1 MARRLRRIGGRT
13 MKTLLAFLLL
23 AIAIGGCNSIAEPP
37 APAQAQVDG
46 ERIVF
51 RRDSKQLS
59 AIASVAVE
67 PEAGRVVTVPG
78 RLVWDETRTSRVFS
92 PVAGRIVALK
102 VRRGDTVRA
111 QQALALIS
119 SPEFGQ
125 AQAEVRRAQA
135 DYALSTKNQAR
146 ARELYDAGVIALKEL
161 QAADADLERARAER
175 DRTLAREKLF
185 GASPE
190 VDQQFRLTAPVGGMV
205 VESNV
210 NPGQEV
216 RPDQAQP
223 GAPALFVISDPSRLW
238 VAIDVRETL
247 AGVFRAGMTV
257 RVRTLVWPDQAFD
270 AKIEHVAAFIDS
282 STHAVQVRAAID
294 NRDRKLRA
302 EMYVTAET
310 TIAES
315 DALRIP
321 AAAALLVGD
330 RYYAFVDES
339 GGRYQRRPLQVEE
352 AGFGTLRVNKGL
364 TPGDKVVSEGALLL
378 QQILSA
384 KR

>member
-1 MARRLRRIGGRT
+1 MISPVAPLS
-13 MKTLLAFLLL
+13 LLL
-23 AIAIGGCNSIAEPP
+23 VLALSGCNSTAQPQAPAEP
-37 APAQAQVDG
+37 QVDG
-46 ERIVF
+46 ERIIF
-51 RRDSKQLS
+51 PRDSKQLS
-59 AIASVAVE
+59 AISSVAVDE
-67 PEAGRVVTVPG
+67 ESGRAVTVPG

-102 VRRGDTVRA
+102 ATAGDAVRA
-111 QQALALIS
+111 GQALALIS
-119 SPEFGQ
+119 SPDFGQ

-135 DYALSTKNQAR
+135 DFVLSTKNQAR
-146 ARELYDAGVIALKEL
+146 AHELYDAGVIALKDM

-185 GASPE
+185 GASAE
-190 VDQQFRLTAPVGGMV
+190 VDQQFRLRAPVGGLV
-205 VESNV
+205 VESNA

-238 VAIDVRETL
+238 VALDVPENL
-247 AGVFRAGMTV
+247 AAAFRAGMSV
-257 RVRTLVWPDQAFD
+257 RVRTPVWPGDAFD
-270 AKIEHVAAFIDS
+270 AKIDQVAAFIDPA
-282 STHAVQVRAAID
+282 THAVHVRATID
-294 NRDRKLRA
+294 NRARKLRA

-310 TIAES
+310 TLATSE
-315 DALRIP
+315 ALRIP
-321 AAAALLVGD
+321 TGAALLIGD

-339 GGRYQRRPLQVEE
+339 GGRYERRPLQVEE

-364 TPGDKVVSEGALLL
+364 SPGDRVVAEGALLL
-378 QQILSA
+378 QQILAA

>member
-1 MARRLRRIGGRT
+1 MN
-13 MKTLLAFLLL
+13 TLLAFLLL

-59 AIASVAVE
+59 AISSVAVE

-102 VRRGDTVRA
+102 VRPGDAVRA
-111 QQALALIS
+111 RQALALIS
-119 SPEFGQ
+119 SPDFGQ

-135 DYALSTKNQAR
+135 DYVLSTKNQAR
-146 ARELYDAGVIALKEL
+146 AHELYNAGVIALKDL

-216 RPDQAQP
+216 RPDQVQP
-223 GAPALFVISDPSRLW
+223 GTPALFVISDPSRLW
-238 VAIDVRETL
+238 VAIDVPENL

-257 RVRTLVWPDQAFD
+257 RVRTPVWPDVAFD
-270 AKIEHVAAFIDS
+270 AKIEHVAAFIDP
-282 STHAVQVRAAID
+282 STHAVRVRAAID
-294 NRDRKLRA
+294 NRDRRLRA

-310 TIAES
+310 TIARSE
-315 DALRIP
+315 ALRIP
-321 AAAALLVGD
+321 AAAALLIGD

-339 GGRYQRRPLQVEE
+339 GGRYLRRALQVEE

-364 TPGDKVVSEGALLL
+364 APDDKVVSEGALLL